1 MTEVKSGKR
10 PTTPRARSTS
20 PKGSSDDAGG
30 SSPDRV
36 VSAIIQGILAGR
48 YVPGQKL
55 VEADLTHALDVSRG
69 PVREALKRLDAER
82 VITLTRHRGAYI
94 RKFSHK
100 EVLDLLVVTEPL
112 SYLLA
117 RLAAEAVAQ
126 QGHDGNLAATLKRLG
141 HFRDTEADSHRLFE
155 RRRQFYETLIEIT
168 GNSQIGSIMPT
179 MQLHLLRM
187 QVQPFYTAA
196 DIRRRSAEYA
206 AITEAVLAGDP
217 VQAECEIIKHFQ
229 RIRGTLA
236 TMPEEAFAYPEPAR
250 LGSDDEAGAQRA
262 AT

>member
-1 MTEVKSGKR
+1 MTQTKAAKPRR
-10 PTTPRARSTS
+10 PRSTQVKRAVEEPVS
-20 PKGSSDDAGG
+20 G

-36 VSAIIQGILAGR
+36 VNAIIQGILAGR

-94 RKFSHK
+94 RKFSKK
-100 EVLDLLVVTEPL
+100 EVFDLLVCVEPL
-112 SYLLA
+112 VFLLA
-117 RLAAEAVAQ
+117 RLASQAVAEQ
-126 QGHDGNLAATLKRLG
+126 DHDAAATAALKRLG
-141 HFRDTEADSHRLFE
+141 HFRDIDADSHRLFE

-187 QVQPFYTAA
+187 QVQPFYSAA
-196 DIRRRSAEYA
+196 DIRRRAEEYA
-206 AITEAVLAGDP
+206 AITEAVLAGNAGN
-217 VQAECEIIKHFQ
+217 AEAEMVKHFQ
-229 RIRGTLA
+229 RIRRTLK
-236 TMPEEAFAYPEPAR
+236 TMPDEAFAYPDSSRRSMDDRGDAR
-250 LGSDDEAGAQRA
+250 RIAP
-262 AT
+262 